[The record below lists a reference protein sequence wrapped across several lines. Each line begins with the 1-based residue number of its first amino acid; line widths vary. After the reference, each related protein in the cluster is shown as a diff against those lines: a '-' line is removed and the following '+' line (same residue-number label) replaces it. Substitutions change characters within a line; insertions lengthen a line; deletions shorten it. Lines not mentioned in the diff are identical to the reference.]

1 MTPNLSLGAKVKG
14 IGSAYDRATGMVDS
28 HMFGASL
35 YHPDEGVALGYGVE
49 LDDVDWVFVHH
60 GQADAILLGRELM
73 RNPYW
78 PLLARTDLDGEIAWP
93 NQYLGISEMPKFIE
107 QGK

>member
-1 MTPNLSLGAKVKG
+1 MIDCSSGGNSSAQQLKPFAGYQVEFSDRIRSEAEIMTGAVG
-14 IGSAYDRATGMVDS
+14 LITQ
-28 HMFGASL
+28 
-35 YHPDEGVALGYGVE
+35 PDQAEKILA
-49 LDDVDWVFVHH
+49 D

-78 PLLARTDLDGEIAWP
+78 PLQARTHLDGEIAWP
-93 NQYLGISEMPKFIE
+93 NQYLRISEIRQFIE